1 LLRDPSHQHRRH
13 THHASNA
20 ATFFVAALYLATCR
34 PALAQAP
41 VVLQIDIENLV
52 EYQTDTM
59 DTSRYGTNPDIT
71 PSAGILRFAPAIAIG
86 DIVAVNGEPAKGTFA
101 AGRGTS
107 HQGRS

>member
-1 LLRDPSHQHRRH
+1 MHRTLH
-13 THHASNA
+13 
-20 ATFFVAALYLATCR
+20 TFFVAALYLATCR

-86 DIVAVNGEPAKGTFA
+86 DIVAVNGEPAKGTFV
-101 AGRGTS
+101 GRPWDLTS
-107 HQGRS
+107 RTELTPGRANC